1 MAQRI
6 TNTIN
11 RLKRLLTGDI
21 ASKCEANIILAARLH
36 IERIRQI
43 NEIKNLSDVEF
54 KAFSQW
60 GEDGIIQY
68 LIGRVP
74 IKNKSFIEF
83 GVENYVESNTR
94 FLLINNNWKGL
105 VLDGSCNHIDFIKND
120 SIYWRHDLTAKCRF
134 ITCENINETL
144 ASSGFKDDI
153 GLLSI
158 DIDGND
164 YWVWK
169 KIDVIR
175 PRIVICE
182 YNSVFGCEYPITVP
196 YNADFIRTN
205 AHYSNLYYGA
215 SLTALCQLATRKGYD
230 FVGSNSTGSNAFFVR
245 NDLQH
250 GLRTFSAVEGY
261 IESKVR
267 ESRSKSGELTFLS
280 GTERLQLIR
289 EMPVHDIERDR
300 IAPIKDIM

>member
-1 MAQRI
+1 MTQHI
-6 TNTIN
+6 TNIVN

-21 ASKCEANIILAARLH
+21 ASKCQANIVLTARLH
-36 IERIRQI
+36 IERIRQL

-60 GEDGIIQY
+60 GEDGIIQH
-68 LIGRVP
+68 LIERVP
-74 IKNKSFIEF
+74 IKNKNFIEF
-83 GVENYVESNTR
+83 GVENYIESNTR

-105 VLDGSCNHIDFIKND
+105 VLDGSRNHIDFIKND

-134 ITCENINETL
+134 ITRENINETL

-196 YNADFIRTN
+196 YNADFIRTK

-215 SLTALCQLATRKGYD
+215 SLAALCQLATRKGYD

-250 GLRTFSAVEGY
+250 GLRTLSAAEGY

-280 GTERLQLIR
+280 GADRLQLVR
-289 EMPVHDIERDR
+289 ELSVHDIERDI